1 MNDFAPIPTTAR
13 VYQYHWLA
21 YWQAL
26 AVIAVSSIL
35 GVGALVF
42 APPLGAGLLAFSAVL
57 IGALCLWRSWNFLA
71 FHPDGRLVRYHGL
84 DHSHQNV
91 ISLIG
96 IITPYQLPWL
106 GRWLDVGSVHLNI
119 LGQHMV
125 IRHVADFQAFCND
138 LFAVARQAQQPVQQN
153 MQVLFHWHAA
163 QDTEPAWTDRPQRP
177 PGRYPRR

>member
-1 MNDFAPIPTTAR
+1 MNDLASIPTTGR
-13 VYQYHWLA
+13 VYHYHWLA

-26 AVIAVSSIL
+26 AVIAMSSVL

-42 APPLGAGLLAFSAVL
+42 APPLGAGLLAFSGIL
-57 IGALCLWRSWNFLA
+57 IGALCLWRAWNFLA

-84 DHSHQNV
+84 ARSTQDV

-96 IITPYQLPWL
+96 IITPFQLPWL

-138 LFAVARQAQQPVQQN
+138 LFAVAQQLQQPVQQN
-153 MQVLFHWHAA
+153 VQVLFHWYAA
-163 QDTEPAWTDRPQRP
+163 PDTDPPWADQQQRP
-177 PGRYPRR
+177 PRRYPRR